1 MSQKAAMES
10 REQACVNSMSILLL
24 ILQLC
29 NANEKNKIKIRVMT

>member
-10 REQACVNSMSILLL
+10 KEQACVNSMSILLL

-29 NANEKNKIKIRVMT
+29 NANKKKK